1 MTISREDKQTL
12 TRWLEQQRGR
22 AQYRPPPTAGMAVS
36 RVVRPLGKKHAG
48 GSSARALE
56 RVWPEIMGPRW
67 SKISTPIRYS
77 GGKDGRTLVISAPGP
92 AAALIM
98 AASGPIIERLNGHLG
113 AGHIKAIRLVQ
124 SKMRAPQN
132 QTRMQG
138 QGQNHGLSPRKTA
151 QLQEGLSH
159 LPDGG
164 LKQALEKLG
173 RGVLKNE
180 NRE

>member
-1 MTISREDKQTL
+1 MSRDDKQTL
-12 TRWLEQQRGR
+12 TRWLEQQRGKP
-22 AQYRPPPTAGMAVS
+22 QYRPPPTAGMAAS
-36 RVVRPLGKKHAG
+36 RVLRPLSKKHAG
-48 GSSARALE
+48 GSSALALE

-67 SKISTPIRYS
+67 SKISTPIRYI
-77 GGKDGRTLVISAPGP
+77 GGKDGRILVISAPGP

-98 AASGPIIERLNGHLG
+98 AASGPIIERLNAHLG

-124 SKMRAPQN
+124 SKMRAPQH
-132 QTRMQG
+132 QAQA
-138 QGQNHGLSPRKTA
+138 QGLSPRKTA

-180 NRE
+180 SQ